1 MFEQVA
7 NLVMNIAL
15 SAIAVGTVMLLFIG
29 AVLGILD
36 SRKEK
41 QSHARTEHKE
51 N

>member
-7 NLVMNIAL
+7 NLIMDISLA
-15 SAIAVGTVMLLFIG
+15 AMAVGIVMLLFIG